1 MIINNNKD
9 LVTNKK
15 VEKIIIYVTYLVFL
29 SVELIEAVP
38 DAFKT

>member
-9 LVTNKK
+9 LVANKK
-15 VEKIIIYVTYLVFL
+15 VEKIVIYVTYLVFL
-29 SVELIEAVP
+29 SVELIEVVP